1 MALFIGFTV
10 SSPRSGELNIHLTP
24 SLNLFT
30 LDYWPARP
38 QPLSSTRNAHGAAIA
53 RYAPARPTVTAR
65 AGAGV
70 APSYFRDYYNRVH
83 VRPARIALGNVLSSQ
98 SRQIE
103 VWNAHLSS
111 RALGS
116 IAATNADGLTLTGPQ
131 PAPTTFQA
139 LESRDYTL
147 AISNV
152 GSPTV
157 NAAFRFAFTG
167 ETPVLRVTGNRVSIW
182 RVRPNWEQGI
192 REHWEWLTDV
202 LTAHNNREQRVRL
215 RGKPRR
221 SIEFDILPLEQ
232 DRQWLEN
239 ALWRWQARTFA
250 VPLWT
255 DRRHLTQPAAA
266 GTATL
271 NLDTRD
277 AEFEVGGLVILLA
290 NGIAEA
296 GEITAITG
304 GSLTLK
310 TPLQSDWPASTAV
323 WPARLGMIGDR
334 QTLDRLTDTMSRAV
348 VRFDFED
355 AGQAFTAQD
364 SAASYR
370 GWPVFEDGPNWV
382 EDLQQEYQHK
392 VRQYDWRTG
401 DRFVEYQAEVPNQ
414 LQSFRWTLNG
424 RAAIDAFRRW
434 LYARAGRLVPFWF
447 PQPSNDLTATQIIGA
462 GSTQLTVRHA
472 NYALFAQGQPG
483 RQDIR
488 IQLRDGTV
496 LYRRIVAASEAP
508 SGTEEHLQLDAA
520 LSATAATNPADIVQ
534 ISYLQ
539 PCRLNQDA
547 VEIIWHTDQLAESSA
562 IIRSLNDGV

>member
-1 MALFIGFTV
+1 MALFTGITV

-24 SLNLFT
+24 VLNRFA

-38 QPLSSTRNAHGAAIA
+38 QPLSSTRNAHGAVTA
-53 RYAPARPTVTAR
+53 RYAPARPTVTTR

-83 VRPARIALGNVLSSQ
+83 LRPANIALGNVLSSQ

-103 VWNAHLSS
+103 VWNAHLSPS
-111 RALGS
+111 ALGS

-131 PAPTTFQA
+131 PAPTTFRA

-152 GSPTV
+152 GSPAV
-157 NAAFRFAFTG
+157 NAEFRFVFQA
-167 ETPVLRVTGNRVSIW
+167 ERPVLRVTGNRIAIW
-182 RVRPNWEQGI
+182 RVRPNWTHGI
-192 REHWEWLTDV
+192 REYWEWLTDV
-202 LTAHNNREQRVRL
+202 LTAHDNQEQRIRL
-215 RGKPRR
+215 RARPRR
-221 SIEFDILPLEQ
+221 SVEFDILPLEQ

-334 QTLDRLTDTMSRAV
+334 QDVDRLTDTLSQAV
-348 VRFDFED
+348 VRFDLED
-355 AGQAFTAQD
+355 AGQVFTAQD
-364 SAASYR
+364 STTSYR
-370 GWPVFEDGPNWV
+370 GLPVLEDGPNWV
-382 EDLQQEYQHK
+382 RDLKQQYLHK
-392 VRQYDWRTG
+392 IRQYDYRVG
-401 DRFVEYQAEVPNQ
+401 GRFVEYEGEVPNQ
-414 LQSFRWTLNG
+414 IQEFRWLLDG
-424 RAAIDAFRRW
+424 RQAIDAFRRW

-447 PQPSNDLTATQIIGA
+447 PQPSNDLTATKIIGA

-488 IQLRDGTV
+488 IQLSDGTV
-496 LYRRIVAASEAP
+496 FYRRIVAASEAP
-508 SGTEEHLQLDAA
+508 SGTEENLQLDAA
-520 LSATAATNPADIVQ
+520 LSSTGPIEPGDIVR

-539 PCRLNQDA
+539 LCRLNQDA
-547 VEIIWHTDQLAESSA
+547 VEILWHTDQLAESSHL
-562 IIRSLNDGV
+562 IRSLNHDV